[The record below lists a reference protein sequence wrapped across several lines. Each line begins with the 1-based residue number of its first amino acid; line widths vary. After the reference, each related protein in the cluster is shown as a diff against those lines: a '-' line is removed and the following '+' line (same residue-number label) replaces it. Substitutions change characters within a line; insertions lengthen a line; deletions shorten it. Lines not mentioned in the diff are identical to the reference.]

1 MLVNISATAQIYWI
15 FLCGS
20 MTSHARSSGSAQY
33 GSNHVTDNLE
43 NRFQSF
49 VHSFLNLEVKG
60 VNGVIATLEVNDD
73 SFCPRKSSNNF

>member
-43 NRFQSF
+43 NRLNCL
-49 VHSFLNLEVKG
+49 VHSGSYQFLIVNFSFFINL
-60 VNGVIATLEVNDD
+60 IRALSPD
-73 SFCPRKSSNNF
+73 

>member
-43 NRFQSF
+43 NRLNCL
-49 VHSFLNLEVKG
+49 VHSG
-60 VNGVIATLEVNDD
+60 
-73 SFCPRKSSNNF
+73 NF